1 MIATIRATDHKDL
14 PALSKF
20 LVRAY
25 NFEPSDFHFDPRLLE
40 WKYLYPR
47 AARQGSR
54 SYLFERS
61 GEIVAHGGICAVSFR
76 LPTGRIVSGHVIVDW
91 AADSRMPG
99 LGVMLDRKLMQTA
112 STSLGGFHLRR
123 ARLAVDDLGAQHEL
137 HILLLGGPRRIDDLC
152 QIGRIRQE
160 LTRGDRA
167 AAAHSCRHDRDLTRI
182 CVREERHDGIVAVVV
197 GGLLLR
203 SIDHPVGAIGSSE
216 VRL

>member
-20 LVRAY
+20 LVRVY
-25 NFEPSDFHFDPRLLE
+25 NFEPPDFHFDPRLLE

-61 GEIVAHGGICAVSFR
+61 GEIVAHGGICPVSFR

-91 AADSRMPG
+91 AADPRMPG

-160 LTRGDRA
+160 LTRGNRD
-167 AAAHSCRHDRDLTRI
+167 AAAHSCRPSDVRI
-182 CVREERHDGIVAVVV
+182 APEALFRKPPPERSHRALRLPP
-197 GGLLLR
+197 LL
-203 SIDHPVGAIGSSE
+203 
-216 VRL
+216 